1 MLSYNNSNEDP
12 SAMAKRVSTTLLSP
26 TSVDELRRDIARAQR
41 RHRVT
46 FSTATTF
53 EFPVAFG
60 ASALP
65 KERGPPIGMTQIHS
79 NMYTTDISNN
89 TECKRGVVMKF
100 ANLERIAL
108 LKAASV
114 DAHEIAAYCR
124 EAAEIRQ
131 SRQEAA
137 HDEHRARRRKRE
149 AASALL
155 QLAGYDI
162 VEPSNKRRRV
172 LHVTNSSA

>member
-1 MLSYNNSNEDP
+1 MLSYDNEDQ
-12 SAMAKRVSTTLLSP
+12 SAKRVSTTLLSP
-26 TSVDELRRDIARAQR
+26 TSVGELRRDIARSQRR

-65 KERGPPIGMTQIHS
+65 KEREPSVGMTQIHS
-79 NMYTTDISNN
+79 NMYMTDISNDN
-89 TECKRGVVMKF
+89 TECKRGIEMKL
-100 ANLERIAL
+100 ANLERMAL
-108 LKAASV
+108 LKAAAV

-137 HDEHRARRRKRE
+137 HEEHRARRRKRE

-162 VEPSNKRRRV
+162 VEASSTKRHRV

>member
-1 MLSYNNSNEDP
+1 MLSYDNSNEEP
-12 SAMAKRVSTTLLSP
+12 SAMAKRVATTLLSP
-26 TSVDELRRDIARAQR
+26 TSVDELRRDLAQRR

-65 KERGPPIGMTQIHS
+65 KERGPPVGMTQIHS
-79 NMYTTDISNN
+79 NMCTTDISNN
-89 TECKRGVVMKF
+89 SECKRGVVMKF
-100 ANLERIAL
+100 ANLERMDL

-114 DAHEIAAYCR
+114 DAHEIAVYCR

-137 HDEHRARRRKRE
+137 HEEHRARRRKRE

-155 QLAGYDI
+155 QLAGYDM
-162 VEPSNKRRRV
+162 VEPSTKRRRV

>member
-1 MLSYNNSNEDP
+1 MSSYNNSNENP
-12 SAMAKRVSTTLLSP
+12 SAKRLSTTLLSP
-26 TSVDELRRDIARAQR
+26 TSVDEIRHDMARAQR
-41 RHRVT
+41 RLHRVT
-46 FSTATTF
+46 FTTATTF

-65 KERGPPIGMTQIHS
+65 KKEDLPS
-79 NMYTTDISNN
+79 
-89 TECKRGVVMKF
+89 CKRGVVMKF

-114 DAHEIAAYCR
+114 DAHEMAAYMR
-124 EAAEIRQ
+124 EAAEIRL

-137 HDEHRARRRKRE
+137 HDEHRARRRKRD

-155 QLAGYDI
+155 QLAGYGI
-162 VEPSNKRRRV
+162 VEPPSNKRRRASS
-172 LHVTNSSA
+172 TNLSA

>member
-1 MLSYNNSNEDP
+1 MSSYYSSNENP
-12 SAMAKRVSTTLLSP
+12 SAKRLSTTLLSP
-26 TSVDELRRDIARAQR
+26 TSVDEIRHDMARAQR
-41 RHRVT
+41 RLHRVT

-65 KERGPPIGMTQIHS
+65 KERGPPVGMTLIHS
-79 NMYTTDISNN
+79 NVYTTDISIN

-114 DAHEIAAYCR
+114 DAHEMAAYMR

-137 HDEHRARRRKRE
+137 HDEHRARRRKRD

-162 VEPSNKRRRV
+162 VEPPSNKRRRASS
-172 LHVTNSSA
+172 TNLSA